1 MKITAQL
8 ALSQIKLNRKRTRG
22 SILAISLST
31 SLVTAVMCFATSGN
45 KMLTD
50 FLGPKYGNYGGAY
63 SMIVAIPAF
72 ILGLLIAF
80 MSMTVISN
88 IFTASANKRIQE
100 LGILKC
106 VGGTGKQVKETVIYE
121 GLWLCLLSIPL
132 GLILGTV
139 VGYFGVKIT
148 GYFVSDINELSKS
161 IIMRPISFSL
171 SFYVSVWTYV
181 LAAFFAFLIVLCSA
195 YKPAKKVGKFTALQC
210 IKGAAAN
217 TDLKKSDVN
226 DSFVEAIFG
235 CEGVIA
241 YKNIKRNKSGYK
253 ATIRALSLGILLLL
267 ITGGLSNQAKEL
279 RNWMESDSE
288 EIDVDYC
295 SIRDI
300 VINENTGKKEEQI
313 AVPISSET
321 YNDIIKS
328 LSEYANTE
336 VYGIGSDACTYN
348 AILNR
353 DFLSAD
359 MLGVLDIFDKNGETE
374 VSLVAVDNNLYK
386 KLCDRAGADYGS
398 NLLINCYQYND
409 NGKIKTISPFNEN
422 TTKIT
427 LINAADEQTELKIG
441 GFLYQ
446 EDLKE
451 QGFHELNPN
460 PVRIVVPDIDARY
473 FDWYSTPDDEQAYTA
488 YARKVMER
496 YYPIL
501 TEDSYVKQGYAVRIS
516 RTDTMVKMLNV
527 AIVLAEIVMY
537 GFVILLIIM
546 GFTSVISTLTT
557 NIRIRSREFAVLKS
571 VGMTNKSLCKMLYS
585 ESIVCVIKALVPGVI
600 LGTAIP
606 FAINLSIRKA
616 FPVLYHIPW
625 VSLVVGVFALI
636 IIVLFITR
644 TEINKLKNKSIIDE
658 IRMDVM

>member
-1 MKITAQL
+1 M
-8 ALSQIKLNRKRTRG
+8 
-22 SILAISLST
+22 
-31 SLVTAVMCFATSGN
+31 
-45 KMLTD
+45 
-50 FLGPKYGNYGGAY
+50 
-63 SMIVAIPAF
+63 
-72 ILGLLIAF
+72 
-80 MSMTVISN
+80 
-88 IFTASANKRIQE
+88 
-100 LGILKC
+100 
-106 VGGTGKQVKETVIYE
+106 
-121 GLWLCLLSIPL
+121 
-132 GLILGTV
+132 
-139 VGYFGVKIT
+139 
-148 GYFVSDINELSKS
+148 
-161 IIMRPISFSL
+161 
-171 SFYVSVWTYV
+171 
-181 LAAFFAFLIVLCSA
+181 
-195 YKPAKKVGKFTALQC
+195 
-210 IKGAAAN
+210 
-217 TDLKKSDVN
+217 
-226 DSFVEAIFG
+226 
-235 CEGVIA
+235 
-241 YKNIKRNKSGYK
+241 
-253 ATIRALSLGILLLL
+253 
-267 ITGGLSNQAKEL
+267 
-279 RNWMESDSE
+279 
-288 EIDVDYC
+288 DYC

>member
-121 GLWLCLLSIPL
+121 GLWLCLVSIPL

-181 LAAFFAFLIVLCSA
+181 LAAFFAFFIVLCSA